1 MCSTILLVALSA
13 VSGHKCNGCAVVSD
27 CNGGCHG
34 CVVSYNG
41 CSACSCA
48 RAHKC
53 GLFKR
58 LFSKRCHGA
67 CSCSS
72 DCNGCS
78 SACHGGWGCHRARK
92 HRCCRPACCEVVC
105 SGCSAPACD
114 GGCAAP
120 DCAAAP
126 EGSTE
131 PPPAAP
137 APMGE
142 TPQTESGFKVDR
154 TIVAV
159 SHTLE
164 RAEFSDE
171 PVVVFARN

>member
-1 MCSTILLVALSA
+1 MCSTILLIALST
-13 VSGHKCNGCAVVSD
+13 VSGHKCNGCAVVVD
-27 CNGGCHG
+27 CNGACHG
-34 CVVSYNG
+34 CAVVVNG
-41 CSACSCA
+41 CSACSCH

-58 LFSKRCHGA
+58 LFAKKCHGA
-67 CSCSS
+67 CSCVS
-72 DCNGCS
+72 DCGGCNGCF
-78 SACHGGWGCHRARK
+78 RK

-105 SGCSAPACD
+105 H
-114 GGCAAP
+114 GCAAP
-120 DCAAAP
+120 ACEGCAAP

-131 PPPAAP
+131 PTPP

-142 TPQTESGFKVDR
+142 SSTESGFKVDR
-154 TIVAV
+154 SIVAV
-159 SHTLE
+159 SYKAE